1 MKQINSLRKKR
12 GSIKKRRTIN
22 SSRKHRKTRKKLCSK
37 KHGGS
42 IKKRRTINSLR
53 KNGGSKKIKRN
64 LKSLRKKVL
73 KGGGTP
79 IILTPDLKKELEKNN
94 WYHGYIPFAEINK
107 RLKKE
112 GQFLVA
118 MDINNPHTIQ
128 IWLCYK
134 SLTGSGS
141 LLPASFSIEKDNN
154 VISIKSYNKIQTRT
168 DPKTENR
175 FYSITDYINK
185 EKWLNLEFTARTDV
199 KQKYKFKEPV
209 SFRRFVRRRRFH
221 KSTCESKDLYVPVL
235 TSEEVAGKLVTKAGL
250 DDGRF
255 LLWTLK
261 GEPEKYRLCVVYK
274 GKLYHRLISKN
285 NDGVYII
292 NKRQP
297 YEHIK
302 EISEFIAHLGEKRT
316 QWPVALAD

>member
-1 MKQINSLRKKR
+1 MKKISSLRKKR

-22 SSRKHRKTRKKLCSK
+22 SSRKLIGSRKKLCSK

-53 KNGGSKKIKRN
+53 KKRGSKKIKRN

-79 IILTPDLKKELEKNN
+79 IILTQDLKNLLEKNN
-94 WYHGYIPFAEINK
+94 WYHGYISFIEIKK

-118 MDINNPHTIQ
+118 MDINSHTIQ

-134 SLTGSGS
+134 SHSTNS
-141 LLPASFSIEKDNN
+141 LLPASFSIEKDANK
-154 VISIKSYNKIQTRT
+154 VISIKSYNKIQTSP
-168 DPKTENR
+168 DPKTEKR
-175 FYSITDYINK
+175 FYSITDYINEK
-185 EKWLNLEFTARTDV
+185 KWLNLTFTALNGEKHKYIFKNTVNFKHFDRT
-199 KQKYKFKEPV
+199 
-209 SFRRFVRRRRFH
+209 RRTQ
-221 KSTCESKDLYVPVL
+221 KSTCVSKDLYVAVL
-235 TSEEVAGKLVTKAGL
+235 TSDEEAGRLVTNAGL

-261 GEPEKYRLCVVYK
+261 GEPEEYRLCVVYK
-274 GKLYHRLISKN
+274 GNPTHHLISKN
-285 NDGVYII
+285 TCLLYTSPSPRD
-292 NKRQP
+292 
-297 YEHIK
+297 
-302 EISEFIAHLGEKRT
+302 
-316 QWPVALAD
+316 